1 MQEIEEIQTSANQVN
16 IETRT
21 ILLYDDID
29 MATARDISDTLPAMD
44 SMQNSSITIKI
55 NSTGGDIFAVVAIIS
70 EIERC
75 KNTVVC
81 DITGVAYSGAAMIA
95 LACDKTIMS
104 KYGLLM
110 LHYPNWETDSKTL
123 VEHQKDLTV
132 TQEHFE
138 RIMSSL
144 LVDTKITLKSFK
156 DKVDTEQYFN
166 PNQCLKAK
174 LVNEVY

>member
-1 MQEIEEIQTSANQVN
+1 MQEIEEMSANTVN
-16 IETRT
+16 TDTRT
-21 ILLYDDID
+21 VILYDDID
-29 MATARDISDTLPAMD
+29 MTIAREVSDILPLMD
-44 SMQNSSITIKI
+44 SLDNSDITIKI
-55 NSTGGDIFAVVAIIS
+55 NSTGGDVFAVVSIIS

-75 KNTVVC
+75 KNKVVC

-95 LACDKTIMS
+95 LACDRVIMS

-110 LHYPNWETDSKTL
+110 LHYPNWETENKTL

-138 RIMSSL
+138 RIMSKL
-144 LVDTKITLKSFK
+144 LEGTKITLKSFK
-156 DKVDTEQYFN
+156 DKIDTEQYFN

-174 LVNEVY
+174 LINEIY